1 MSYNRYVGL
10 TKLDELKTAQATL
23 YLGAT
28 LPTTAADFYGVAAN
42 DVDSVEWRGGE
53 MAFLN
58 GSAELSGQYTLFIQ
72 QATSGATADW
82 YRLQDKFV
90 AA

>member
-1 MSYNRYVGL
+1 MGV
-10 TKLDELKTAQATL
+10 TKFNQLNTGQATL
-23 YLGAT
+23 YLGST
-28 LPTTAADFYGVAAN
+28 LPTTPAAYYGSATN

-58 GSAELSGQYTLFIQ
+58 ASAEISGRYTLFIQ
-72 QATSGATADW
+72 QATSGTTADW

>member
-1 MSYNRYVGL
+1 MGL
-10 TKLDELKTAQATL
+10 TKLDEMKTVQATL

-28 LPTTAADFYGVAAN
+28 LPTTPAAFYGVATN

-58 GSAELSGQYTLFIQ
+58 GSAELSGRYTLFIQ
-72 QATSGATADW
+72 QATSGTTASW

>member
-1 MSYNRYVGL
+1 MGV

-23 YLGAT
+23 YLGST
-28 LPTTAADFYGVAAN
+28 LPTTPAAYYGSATN
-42 DVDSVEWRGGE
+42 DVDSIEWRGGE

-58 GSAELSGQYTLFIQ
+58 GSAEPSGQYTLFIQ
-72 QATSGATADW
+72 QATSGTTADW

>member
-1 MSYNRYVGL
+1 MGI
-10 TKLDELKTAQATL
+10 TKLDQLKTVQACL

-28 LPTTAADFYGVAAN
+28 LPTTPAAFYGSATN

-58 GSAELSGQYTLFIQ
+58 GSAEISGRYTLFIQ
-72 QATSGATADW
+72 QATSGTTADW

>member
-1 MSYNRYVGL
+1 MGV
-10 TKLDELKTAQATL
+10 TKTDELKTAQATL
-23 YLGAT
+23 YIGST
-28 LPTTAADFYGVAAN
+28 LPTTAAAFHDAATN

-58 GSAELSGQYTLFIQ
+58 GSAELSGRYTLFIQ
-72 QATSGATADW
+72 QATSGATASW
-82 YRLQDKFV
+82 YRLQDKFE